1 MRRNAKLTEV
11 KRLIMENLPDRND
24 RAGVTRSSLLDYCVQ
39 DGNTLQLLVDGI
51 VFEQAL
57 SSLVSEQSVVY
68 FSSEDI
74 RPTYK
79 GVTGY
84 NKWS

>member
-1 MRRNAKLTEV
+1 MRRNAKLTDV
-11 KRLIMENLPDRND
+11 KRLIMENLPVRND
-24 RAGVTRSSLLDYCVQ
+24 QVGITRNSLLGSCMQ
-39 DGNTLQLLVDGI
+39 DGASLQLLVEPPI
-51 VFEQAL
+51 FEQAL

-68 FSSEDI
+68 FSSEDV

-79 GVTGY
+79 GVNDY

>member
-11 KRLIMENLPDRND
+11 KRLIMENLPVRND
-24 RAGVTRSSLLDYCVQ
+24 QVGITRSSLLGSCMQ
-39 DGNTLQLLVDGI
+39 DGASLQLLEPPI
-51 VFEQAL
+51 FEQAL

-68 FSSEDI
+68 FSSEDV

-79 GVTGY
+79 GVNDY

>member
-11 KRLIMENLPDRND
+11 KRLIMENLPVRND
-24 RAGVTRSSLLDYCVQ
+24 QVGITRSSLLGSCMQ
-39 DGNTLQLLVDGI
+39 DGASLQLLVEPPI
-51 VFEQAL
+51 FEQAL

-68 FSSEDI
+68 FSSEDV

-79 GVTGY
+79 GVNDY

>member
-11 KRLIMENLPDRND
+11 KRLIMENLPSRND
-24 RAGVTRSSLLDYCVQ
+24 QVGVTRASLLNYCVQ
-39 DGNTLQLLVDGI
+39 DGVSLQLLVEPPL
-51 VFEQAL
+51 FEQAL
-57 SSLVSEQSVVY
+57 SSLVSEQNVVY
-68 FSSEDI
+68 FSSEDV

-79 GVTGY
+79 GVNNY